1 MMKTLLLS
9 ALPKNRTIRSLVFW
23 FIRYSMNLCTDG
35 VETLNESSSLQE
47 VGKMNLLSEYPI
59 VDNVNH

>member
-9 ALPKNRTIRSLVFW
+9 ALPKNRTIRSLVFL